1 MKKLKYVSLIS
12 GLLLLSIQ
20 PVMAGWLDSLQRWGK
35 PVSTQ
40 EIELEPEKYC
50 IEFYQQ
56 GKFTRAL
63 FACSIATKK
72 DKSFYYYKAM
82 TEYWGGLSNLEL
94 TIADLKEAK
103 QFLETKQD
111 VENKQK
117 LSKVYFALATLYD
130 IHAQELRMVSGKDYR
145 AIAKEYYEKALSLA
159 EETNEKNIQAFALA
173 RLGAYYVDK
182 SDLEKAEMYLQ
193 RAVKAWEETKE
204 TVEISKD
211 RIEREKIELYS
222 KLGELAYKRKNYAE
236 AEENFKKVLDIVR
249 KCCTEE
255 LAGYWNWYGVWL
267 YRMGKYDEAEE
278 YIKKAIKTVERELK
292 KLQERG
298 YREPKY
304 KITDRLKKLAIWY
317 ENLAEIYIKKNNIA
331 QAKES
336 LLEANRKY
344 KQLESE
350 LRGIE
355 QRNILLFGSSGVG
368 TTAWDRQTITKR
380 IEWNEKKIK
389 QLIEMN
395 KQGEEK
401 K

>member
-1 MKKLKYVSLIS
+1 MKKLSLISSLIS
-12 GLLLLSIQ
+12 GLLLLSSQ
-20 PVMAGWLDSLQRWGK
+20 PVMAGWLDSLKRGGK

-40 EIELEPEKYC
+40 EIELEPERYC

-56 GKFTRAL
+56 GKFTKAL
-63 FACSIATKK
+63 LACSIAAKK
-72 DKSFYYYKAM
+72 DKSFYYYTAM
-82 TEYWGGLSNLEL
+82 MEYWGGLSNLEL
-94 TIADLKEAK
+94 LITNLKEAR

-111 VENKQK
+111 AESKQK
-117 LSKVYFALATLYD
+117 LARVYFALATLYEKYD
-130 IHAQELRMVSGKDYR
+130 TREVWVVSDKLWFAIEKDKDYR
-145 AIAKEYYEKALSLA
+145 DVARKYYEKALSLA

-193 RAVKAWEETKE
+193 KAVKAWEETKE

-211 RIEREKIELYS
+211 RIEREKIELYHN
-222 KLGELAYKRKNYAE
+222 LGKLAYKRKNYTE

-255 LAGYWNWYGVWL
+255 LPGYWNWYGVWL

-292 KLQERG
+292 KLQERS
-298 YREPKY
+298 YQEPKY
-304 KITDRLKKLAIWY
+304 KITDRLKNLAIWH

-344 KQLESE
+344 KQIEIKE
-350 LRGIE
+350 L
-355 QRNILLFGSSGVG
+355 
-368 TTAWDRQTITKR
+368 TAWDRLSIKR
-380 IEWNEKKIK
+380 KIEWNEKKIR
-389 QLIEMN
+389 QLVEMN
-395 KQGEEK
+395 KQGEERR
-401 K
+401 